1 MPSNKGRTFAVETLT
16 NSEVES
22 LLAACNQGVTGERNR
37 CLITLLYR
45 TGLRISE
52 ALALR
57 PSDVNGNA
65 LTILRGK
72 GGKRRVVGIDAWT
85 AAALSAWTA
94 ARSKA
99 RISSRAPLFCTLEGE
114 PLETSYVRH
123 LLPRLARKAGIMKRV
138 HPHGLRHSFA
148 SDAAMDLPLPVLSA
162 ALGHSHLSTTERY
175 VHTLNPRI
183 VVEAMAS
190 RAC

>member
-1 MPSNKGRTFAVETLT
+1 MPSNKGKRFPVETLVE
-16 NSEVES
+16 SEVES
-22 LLAACNQGVTGERNR
+22 LLAACNQGVTGTRNR

-57 PSDVNGNA
+57 PSDASGNA
-65 LTILRGK
+65 LTVLRGK

-85 AAALSAWTA
+85 TAALSAWMAT
-94 ARSKA
+94 RSKA
-99 RISSRAPLFCTLEGE
+99 GISSRAPLFCTLDGE
-114 PLETSYVRH
+114 SLETSYVRH
-123 LLPRLARKAGIMKRV
+123 LLPRLARKAGISKRV

-162 ALGHSHLSTTERY
+162 ALGHDHLSTTERY
-175 VHTLNPRI
+175 IHALNPRI
-183 VVEAMAS
+183 VVEAMAARS
-190 RAC
+190 